1 MEHAEKQ
8 YVAEYKRKSAPPGIA
23 RQETGPAAKPPAEA
37 GDSITVHRL
46 SEPES
51 AAIAGDAGK
60 PRFLQTARCIN
71 CQ

>member
-23 RQETGPAAKPPAEA
+23 RQEKGLAAKSPAEA
-37 GDSITVHRL
+37 TDSIKVHRL

-51 AAIAGDAGK
+51 AATAGDAG
-60 PRFLQTARCIN
+60 
-71 CQ
+71 